1 MKRAFTLIEMIFV
14 IVIIGLLAA
23 IAVPKFVHLQQ
34 NAEATPLLEVL
45 SDINGSGIA
54 SSYLNAVELNGIREE
69 ELNLSQF
76 IKMKGPDWKI
86 YVRTNPHTGKTQ
98 ERNATYREGHDDL
111 NATFFYND
119 GYIKVRIYCNT
130 STRDG
135 KAIQHYLQRYGYNC
149 TQGGKTF
156 KFYIATQHD

>member
-23 IAVPKFVHLQQ
+23 VAIPRFLKLQQ
-34 NAEATPLLEVL
+34 NAEAAPLLEAL

-54 SSYLNAVELNGIREE
+54 SSYLNQVELNGVKEE
-69 ELNLSQF
+69 ELNISQF
-76 IKMKGPDWKI
+76 IKMSGNFWKV
-86 YVRTNPHTGKTQ
+86 YATTNPHTGKIQ
-98 ERNATYREGHDDL
+98 ERNATYREGFDDL
-111 NATFFYND
+111 NASFFYND
-119 GYIKVRIYCNT
+119 GYIKVQIFCNT

>member
-23 IAVPKFVHLQQ
+23 VAIPRFLKLQQ
-34 NAEATPLLEVL
+34 NAEAALLLEVL

-54 SSYLNAVELNGIREE
+54 SSYLNQVELNGVKEE
-69 ELNLSQF
+69 ELNISQF
-76 IKMKGPDWKI
+76 IKMSGNFWKV
-86 YVRTNPHTGKTQ
+86 YATTNPHTGKIQ
-98 ERNATYREGHDDL
+98 ERNATYREGFDDL
-111 NATFFYND
+111 NASFFYND

-135 KAIQHYLQRYGYNC
+135 KAVQHYLQRYGYDC
-149 TQGGKTF
+149 TTGGKTF
-156 KFYIATQHD
+156 KFYISTQHD